1 MKFSVIAFVLSISLS
16 SAFAK
21 EEKGVKRFP
30 AAAHFKVHRCEDSA
44 LNLAVP
50 FLAQFVG
57 VTDESLV
64 DIDKQVVIRPTIKAP
79 ATKKRYDV
87 LEIGGAYGKNGQ
99 YRMRFIF
106 SQMKEGC
113 ILVGQEII
121 EYTDI

>member
-1 MKFSVIAFVLSISLS
+1 MKLSAVILILSISLA

-21 EEKGVKRFP
+21 DEKKVKRFP
-30 AAAHFKVHRCEDSA
+30 ASASFKVHRCESSA
-44 LNLAVP
+44 LNLAAP

-57 VTDESLV
+57 ITDESQV
-64 DIDKQVVIRPTIKAP
+64 EVAPQVVLRPSIKAP
-79 ATKKRYDV
+79 LTKKMYDV
-87 LEIGGAYGKNGQ
+87 LELDGNYIKAS

-113 ILVGQEII
+113 VLVGQEII